1 MLNKILN
8 KLGYIKK
15 SVVNDYII
23 EKLQDIDLSN
33 ADTKNAEL
41 FKFNCAQ
48 YSALNTLRR
57 KFFAD

>member
-1 MLNKILN
+1 MLNKILK

-23 EKLQDIDLSN
+23 EKLQEIDLDN
-33 ADTKNAEL
+33 AYTKNKEV

-48 YSALNTLRR
+48 YSALDNLRH
-57 KFFAD
+57 KFFTD